1 MVPCLRLNPQLNLL
15 GVGVCLLSTVYCL
28 LLLLAVNCA
37 KEGFP
42 PGGPTDKS
50 PPGVLWTIPRADSV
64 NVEVDSDIKIGF
76 SEGMDRRSA
85 ESSIIVS
92 PDPGDLIFDWRRNTL
107 KVSVLEGLYDDRTY
121 LVTVGTG
128 ARDERRNPME
138 QPYVFAF
145 STGKRLAQGKMNGRI
160 KRIYSRFP
168 VLVLAYELG
177 SSVDSVSNV
186 DSVRI
191 RDPDPSR
198 DQPDYVTEAGRNGEY
213 SFERIGT
220 GNYRTFA
227 FEDRDKD
234 KRYDPGSEKL
244 GVPPGDVALGE
255 EGGVVKVGEFHL
267 SLRDSTGPL
276 ILSLRAVDAG
286 RVLIRFNEKVD
297 ISGAEFENLGNLD
310 LFESYV
316 DPKDS
321 SSVYILTGVQEEAV
335 EYRVN
340 VQGIKDSNGNQAV
353 EDTFLFVG
361 SRKDDRKNPEVISIY
376 PDSGASNVFPESDLE
391 VIFSEAMQKV
401 ELDSRFWLGS
411 QPDIPLDGTFSWQ
424 GNLTLKFSPLE
435 GWAEG
440 KSYTLHGDAGR
451 LSDRAGNALD
461 DSLLSFS
468 FTVIDKKDLGSMS
481 GRVIVGDSLKAKF
494 YLRATSVEKSKEAY
508 SLRDAKE
515 GDYVWEGLPSGRY
528 VVSAFMD
535 RDGNGKQGY
544 GQAFP
549 FITSEP
555 VASYPDTVAIR
566 PRWETSGVDIKFDSN

>member
-1 MVPCLRLNPQLNLL
+1 M
-15 GVGVCLLSTVYCL
+15 
-28 LLLLAVNCA
+28 
-37 KEGFP
+37 
-42 PGGPTDKS
+42 
-50 PPGVLWTIPRADSV
+50 
-64 NVEVDSDIKIGF
+64 NVEVNSDIKIGF
-76 SEGMDRRSA
+76 SEGMYRRSVEA
-85 ESSIIVS
+85 SIIVS
-92 PDPGDLIFDWRRNTL
+92 PDPGDLIFDWHRNTL

-128 ARDERRNPME
+128 ARDERRNRME
-138 QPYVFAF
+138 EPYVFAF
-145 STGKRLAQGKMNGRI
+145 STGSRLAQGKMKGRI

-168 VLVLAYELG
+168 VLVLAYDLR
-177 SSVDSVSNV
+177 SSVDSV
-186 DSVRI
+186 RT

-198 DQPDYVTEAGRNGEY
+198 DQPNYVTEAGRNGEY

-220 GNYRTFA
+220 GNYRSFA

-255 EGGVVKVGEFHL
+255 EDEVVNVGEFYL

-310 LFESYV
+310 VFESYV

-321 SSVYILTGVQEEAV
+321 SSVYILTGVQKEAV
-335 EYRVN
+335 EYRVS

-353 EDTFLFVG
+353 EDTLLFVG
-361 SRKDDRKNPEVISIY
+361 SRKDDRKNPEVISIH
-376 PDSGASNVFPESDLE
+376 PDSEASIVFPESALE
-391 VIFSEAMQKV
+391 VIFSEAMQEV

-411 QPDIPLDGTFSWQ
+411 QPDIPLDGTFNWE

-435 GWAEG
+435 GWVEG

-451 LSDRAGNALD
+451 LSDRAGNALA

-468 FTVIDKKDLGSMS
+468 FAVLEERDLGSMS
-481 GRVIVGDSLKAKF
+481 GQVILGDSLKAKF
-494 YLRATSVEKSKEAY
+494 YLRATSVEKGKEAY
-508 SLRDAKE
+508 SLRVAVE
-515 GDYVWEGLPSGRY
+515 GDYLWEGLPSGRY

-535 RDGNGKQGY
+535 RDGDGKQDY

-549 FITSEP
+549 FIPSEP

-566 PRWETSGVDIKFDSN
+566 SRWETSGVDIKFDSN